1 MNIIKLT
8 SIKFSDDLFSLEG
21 ISKKTIEEHLKLYQG
36 YVNKYNEIN
45 EKISKLTD
53 EDYSTANQ
61 VYSKLRE
68 LKTELSFAWG
78 GVINHEMYFS
88 HLGHKKGTTSSEPT
102 GDLLKQVNKDFGSLG
117 NYKKDLKATAMA
129 ARGWVWTAWNS
140 REKRLF
146 NYLGDSQNT
155 FLVWGVKPI
164 LALDTYE
171 HAYFI
176 DFGANRGGYIDA
188 FINNL
193 NWEVITSSFQKVMN
207 KCQCKNCQC
216 EDGRCGKKC
225 KCGEDCK
232 CKKDKCQCDCQ
243 CG

>member
-1 MNIIKLT
+1 MNINKLT
-8 SIKFSDDLFSLEG
+8 PMKFSDDLFSLEG

-53 EDYSTANQ
+53 EDYLGANQ
-61 VYSKLRE
+61 VFSKVRT

-88 HLGHKKGTTSSEPT
+88 HLGHKKGTTGSEPS
-102 GDLLKQVNKDFGSLG
+102 GDLLTQIKKDFGSLERF
-117 NYKKDLKATAMA
+117 KKDAKATGIS

-140 REKRLF
+140 REERLF

-155 FLVWGVKPI
+155 FLVWKAKPI

-176 DFGANRGGYIDA
+176 DYGANRGGYIDV
-188 FINNL
+188 FFKNL
-193 NWEVITSSFQKVMN
+193 NWEVIE
-207 KCQCKNCQC
+207 KNFAKTVNDC
-216 EDGRCGKKC
+216 EC
-225 KCGEDCK
+225 EDCK
-232 CKKDKCQCDCQ
+232 CGDEYQ
-243 CG
+243 CGCDGDKK